1 MIEISE
7 EKELKKQFGNLGLHL
22 INQAQDEIGEINRL
36 TLFQKARIKKRITN
50 TISLRSSKLKE
61 RFIEDYHQFLNN
73 SLSANLSKA
82 KDYLLN
88 LKNRLILESNME
100 VSKRVREI
108 IKDNYSNYVKYM
120 LENIK
125 SASQI
130 TKNSSEIVILFNS
143 NDYKYFKKNNEEIK
157 NCFKNKAVI
166 ENSPSDFIGGFK
178 IKPTDGVISYDYTI
192 DNLLNDNASLIQ
204 MEFSKVISDSE
215 IVKIEQNFEKFIQK
229 KKQSIGAYLKK
240 YDQI

>member
-1 MIEISE
+1 LIKISE

-22 INQAQDEIGEINRL
+22 INQAQNEIGEINRL

-82 KDYLLN
+82 RDYLLN
-88 LKNRLILESNME
+88 LKNRLIVESYLEF
-100 VSKRVREI
+100 SKQLKENI
-108 IKDNYSNYVKYM
+108 NGDYSNYVKY
-120 LENIK
+120 LLKNLK
-125 SASQI
+125 TVSQI
-130 TKNSSEIVILFNS
+130 MENTPEIVILFNTK
-143 NDYKYFKKNNEEIK
+143 DYKYFKKNNSEIK
-157 NCFKNKAVI
+157 NYFKSKVVI
-166 ENSPSDFIGGFK
+166 ENSKSDFIGGFK
-178 IKPTDGVISYDYTI
+178 IKPKDGVISYDYTI
-192 DNLLNDNASLIQ
+192 DNLLNKNAPLIQ

-215 IVKIEQNFEKFIQK
+215 IMKIEKNFEKYIQE
-229 KKQSIGAYLKK
+229 KKQGIGEYLKE